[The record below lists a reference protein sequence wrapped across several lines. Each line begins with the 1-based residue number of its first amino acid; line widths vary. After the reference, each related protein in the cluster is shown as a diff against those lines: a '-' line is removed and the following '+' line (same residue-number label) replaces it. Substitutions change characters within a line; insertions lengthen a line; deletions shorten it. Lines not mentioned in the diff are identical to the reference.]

1 MLLVGKA
8 ALAAQALRSPLCHGQ
23 LRHAQASAAAAGG
36 NIDVMVHHY
45 IYILDYRI
53 HTSLL
58 THECYCTFARY
69 ETVEGE
75 AGPGCE
81 LAEQ

>member
-23 LRHAQASAAAAGG
+23 LRQASAAAAGG
-36 NIDVMVHHY
+36 NIDVMVYHY

-53 HTSLL
+53 VNT
-58 THECYCTFARY
+58 
-69 ETVEGE
+69 
-75 AGPGCE
+75 
-81 LAEQ
+81 